1 LKKLL
6 LDCIKFAIQLI
17 AVIALVVIIIFMFMS
32 AFSCQATGVAVNPDT
47 QEISTALKA
56 VQDSVD
62 KSQVNYGDIMGQ
74 LNTIT
79 QKITVIEQNV
89 TNITSKVTK
98 VQNSA
103 WLMIAFG
110 LLLLAQNLAWMYLEY
125 LENKKA
131 KK

>member
-6 LDCIKFAIQLI
+6 LDCIKFTIQLI

-32 AFSCQATGVAVNPDT
+32 AFSCQATGVAVNPT
-47 QEISTALKA
+47 TSEIKDDLTAIRE
-56 VQDSVD
+56 QVD
-62 KSQVNYGDIMGQ
+62 KSEVNYGDIMGQ

-89 TNITSKVTK
+89 TNITSTVTK

-110 LLLLAQNLAWMYLEY
+110 LLLLVQNLAWMYLEY

>member
-6 LDCIKFAIQLI
+6 LDCAKFTIQLI

-32 AFSCQATGVAVNPDT
+32 AFSCSSTGIAVSPDT

-89 TNITSKVTK
+89 TNISSKVTK

-103 WLMIAFG
+103 WLMISFG
-110 LLLLAQNLAWMYLEY
+110 LLLLAQNLAWMYMEH
-125 LENKKA
+125 LENKKG
-131 KK
+131 K